1 MVFTHN
7 AMKVQKEHFVV
18 AVNSNP
24 GAFQGDSRQNSRS
37 WNESL
42 SCAIA
47 NQRSVLGK
55 KIRGTTLPGSTHQ
68 FHAPLF
74 DIRYYFEKNSLFPGF
89 SGSFAMSDDVCQ
101 ADKDNSHLLIL
112 FMAPVTAPVECE
124 FPFPVS
130 IGKH

>member
-1 MVFTHN
+1 M
-7 AMKVQKEHFVV
+7 V
-18 AVNSNP
+18 AVNGNP

-47 NQRSVLGK
+47 NQRSVLGN
-55 KIRGTTLPGSTHQ
+55 KIRGTTRLDSTHQ
-68 FHAPLF
+68 FHAPLI
-74 DIRYYFEKNSLFPGF
+74 DTRYYFEKNSLFRGF
-89 SGSFAMSDDVCQ
+89 SESFSMSGDSCQ
-101 ADKDNSHLLIL
+101 AGKNRSHLLIL
-112 FMAPVTAPVECE
+112 FMVPVTAPVDRE